1 MRSGQKFER
10 HDETLEGMELTASST
25 IDQEMRQVLTDED
38 GGMMRSGLLPKVDT
52 ATTAGSK
59 SLLASIN
66 QQAWWSEVSW
76 GGCPSKDQ
84 RTRPQNSERFS
95 IEKALFNNYPIVM

>member
-25 IDQEMRQVLTDED
+25 IDQEMRRVLTDED

-76 GGCPSKDQ
+76 GGVPVKTKEQDQ
-84 RTRPQNSERFS
+84 RTVRDSALKKHFS
-95 IEKALFNNYPIVM
+95 TIALIV